1 MNQLFEILNPR
12 IFTVFSREDRNANY
26 DLLSVIYDL
35 FTKGERR
42 QTISRDDLVDDLT
55 AYIQSRDFGSLEDE
69 EGEDI
74 ATKSAKDKTV
84 LKIKQF
90 KKAGWLEE
98 DPDETHQ
105 FTVAYSL
112 NDNALKLLQ
121 VFREIVSQQ
130 DRPLEYTG
138 YFYTVYSL
146 LQTFEFNEAK
156 ARLEQIEKNTVDL
169 FNSLQGLSST
179 IRRFIEEMINRP
191 DITPE
196 EVLDTLLYKYQ
207 DQVVLTAFNSLKGKD
222 NPSKYTSGI
231 LVKLRAFRYNRED
244 FERIVDSFA
253 THTSGL
259 TGEKYKE
266 LEKSV
271 ADGLDDCI
279 AKFESVNDFVSLI
292 DRRNM
297 KFHNSVLARLKF
309 LINTRRDVNGLLD
322 SALKA
327 LAKADPKESF
337 EDVVGVYSTVQIDD
351 RSTYSRSFDKEKI
364 TYSPSEIPNVSDEEI
379 QKEEAHLFDEDAFS
393 KEKVNEFASEVLG
406 DRNKVSSK
414 DIDQDTKEKQFLM
427 LMLELY
433 SEYDDMCYTVT
444 FRNDYYAQNG
454 FREKEFEICRK
465 EEKR

>member
-1 MNQLFEILNPR
+1 M
-12 IFTVFSREDRNANY
+12 
-26 DLLSVIYDL
+26 
-35 FTKGERR
+35 
-42 QTISRDDLVDDLT
+42 
-55 AYIQSRDFGSLEDE
+55 
-69 EGEDI
+69 
-74 ATKSAKDKTV
+74 
-84 LKIKQF
+84 
-90 KKAGWLEE
+90 
-98 DPDETHQ
+98 
-105 FTVAYSL
+105 
-112 NDNALKLLQ
+112 
-121 VFREIVSQQ
+121 
-130 DRPLEYTG
+130 EYTG

-222 NPSKYTSGI
+222 NPSKYTSEI

-253 THTSGL
+253 TNTSGL

-297 KFHNSVLARLKF
+297 KFHNSALARLKF

-327 LAKADPKESF
+327 LAKANPKEGF
-337 EDVVGVYSTVQIDD
+337 EDVVGIYSTVQIDD

-393 KEKVNEFASEVLG
+393 KEKVNEFASGVLG

-414 DIDQDTKEKQFLM
+414 DIDQDTKEKQFFM

>member
-1 MNQLFEILNPR
+1 M
-12 IFTVFSREDRNANY
+12 
-26 DLLSVIYDL
+26 IYDL

-222 NPSKYTSGI
+222 NPSKYTSEI

-271 ADGLDDCI
+271 SDGL
-279 AKFESVNDFVSLI
+279 
-292 DRRNM
+292 
-297 KFHNSVLARLKF
+297 
-309 LINTRRDVNGLLD
+309 
-322 SALKA
+322 
-327 LAKADPKESF
+327 
-337 EDVVGVYSTVQIDD
+337 VVQ
-351 RSTYSRSFDKEKI
+351 
-364 TYSPSEIPNVSDEEI
+364 
-379 QKEEAHLFDEDAFS
+379 
-393 KEKVNEFASEVLG
+393 
-406 DRNKVSSK
+406 
-414 DIDQDTKEKQFLM
+414 
-427 LMLELY
+427 
-433 SEYDDMCYTVT
+433 EYLPETD
-444 FRNDYYAQNG
+444 
-454 FREKEFEICRK
+454 
-465 EEKR
+465 